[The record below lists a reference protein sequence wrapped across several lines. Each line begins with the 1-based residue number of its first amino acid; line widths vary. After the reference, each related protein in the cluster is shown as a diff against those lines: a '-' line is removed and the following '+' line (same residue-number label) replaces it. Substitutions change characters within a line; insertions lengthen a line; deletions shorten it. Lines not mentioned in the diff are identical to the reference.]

1 MIDGKTDKRK
11 DLHKQCKTKSQK
23 KTTTEIQKEQP
34 IRFKKDN
41 RKIEN
46 NKVRIIK
53 KLPQI
58 HDL

>member
-11 DLHKQCKTKSQK
+11 DLHKYCKTKSQK
-23 KTTTEIQKEQP
+23 KTTTEIQKEKT

-46 NKVRIIK
+46 NKV
-53 KLPQI
+53 
-58 HDL
+58 